1 MHVLAFVT
9 LLLAADAS
17 PLSPGDY
24 SRTVQVDGSERSYL
38 VHVPPQY
45 VAHSPT
51 PVVLA
56 FHGGGANARNMVG
69 FSGLNQKADQSGF
82 IAVYPEGTGRLERML
97 TFNAGNCCGQA
108 AARNVDDVAFV
119 RHVLDDL
126 EGIANVDRRRVFA
139 TGMSNGAMTCRT
151 GFVVAFSCKGR
162 GVCPSCNGRH
172 MAQTAAHLA
181 DHVIPPVPVRQ
192 WVISVPKR
200 LRGML
205 ADRPA
210 AVTAL
215 TKIFLAEIE
224 RLLCATAGGA
234 SDPVTP
240 ASARPRLGGISFLH
254 RFGSA
259 LNHHVHLHAC
269 VTDGVFVPAAAEAGC
284 DAPPAFLPARPI
296 TPANLAALTERV
308 RRRVIRW
315 FRRSRLLDAA
325 AAADMLAWENSGFSV
340 DASVRIALIDRD
352 VPSYFQSL
360 EHLLRYCARPPFALE
375 RLFVTRDAR
384 GRITRVRYVLPRH
397 KAANWV
403 GPGRGRKSTRPG
415 ANGVVELSPFEFLDR
430 LADLVPPP
438 RKHRHRYHGVFAPNH
453 RLRKAVTAL
462 AIGNVSKQRE
472 ATTGGDGNDGR
483 ATGGCCDANPN
494 QKPRSHDTSRIAWA
508 KLMARVGEEF
518 PLECPACGGDI
529 RLIAFITE
537 PGPIRKILTHLG
549 EPLEQPTVSPARGPP
564 TDWGE
569 LVQIHDDRDVF
580 QASPDEL
587 PAIDIHSL

>member
-1 MHVLAFVT
+1 
-9 LLLAADAS
+9 
-17 PLSPGDY
+17 
-24 SRTVQVDGSERSYL
+24 
-38 VHVPPQY
+38 
-45 VAHSPT
+45 
-51 PVVLA
+51 
-56 FHGGGANARNMVG
+56 
-69 FSGLNQKADQSGF
+69 
-82 IAVYPEGTGRLERML
+82 
-97 TFNAGNCCGQA
+97 
-108 AARNVDDVAFV
+108 
-119 RHVLDDL
+119 
-126 EGIANVDRRRVFA
+126 
-139 TGMSNGAMTCRT
+139 
-151 GFVVAFSCKGR
+151 
-162 GVCPSCNGRH
+162 
-172 MAQTAAHLA
+172 MAQTAAHLV

-200 LRGML
+200 LRCFL
-205 ADRPA
+205 ANRPE
-210 AVTAL
+210 AVAAL

-224 RLLCATAGGA
+224 RLLSAAA
-234 SDPVTP
+234 AVTIDAAAP
-240 ASARPRLGGISFLH
+240 AAARPRLGAISFLH

-259 LNHHVHLHAC
+259 LNHHVHLHVCA
-269 VTDGVFVPAAAEAGC
+269 TDGVFMPAADDARC
-284 DAPPAFLPARPI
+284 DTPPVFLPARPI
-296 TPANLAALTERV
+296 NQADLAALTERV

-315 FRRSRLLDAA
+315 FRLTRLLDTA
-325 AAADMLAWENSGFSV
+325 AAADMLTWENSGFSV
-340 DASVRIALIDRD
+340 DASVRITLIDRD

-375 RLFVTRDAR
+375 RLSVSRGADGQIAR
-384 GRITRVRYVLPRH
+384 IRYVLPRH

-403 GPGRGRKSTRPG
+403 GRGRGRKSTRPG
-415 ANGVVELSPFEFLDR
+415 ANGVVELSPVEFLDR

-453 RLRKAVTAL
+453 KLRPAVTAL
-462 AIGNVSKQRE
+462 AIGNIGKRRE
-472 ATTGGDGNDGR
+472 ALTGGHAAGGH
-483 ATGGCCDANPN
+483 AAKGCCDAR

-518 PLECPACGGDI
+518 PLECPNCGGDI

-549 EPLEQPTVSPARGPP
+549 EPLEPPPVSPARGPP